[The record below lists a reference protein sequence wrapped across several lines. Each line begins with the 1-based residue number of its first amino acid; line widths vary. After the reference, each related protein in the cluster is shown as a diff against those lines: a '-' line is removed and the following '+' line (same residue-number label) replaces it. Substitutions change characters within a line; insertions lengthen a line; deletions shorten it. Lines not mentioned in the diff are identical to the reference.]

1 MKNIKKKFA
10 VIFPGQ
16 GSQKVGMGKK
26 LYDDHRVARDVF
38 DLIDE
43 TLKFKLSKVIFDGP
57 ESELTS
63 TINTQPALM
72 AVSLALIKV
81 IESETRMEFSKIASI
96 VCGHSLGE
104 YTALCSI
111 NSLSIPDTA
120 NLLSIRGKAMQE
132 SVLSEDTN
140 MKAIIGLEIDL
151 VQKFIDENISN
162 KICEIANDNCPGQVV
177 LSGHSDQVEKIS
189 EICKKNGAKITIDLK
204 VSAPFHCSLM
214 KPASLKMKEALSKVN
229 LSKTTTRFINNYSA
243 KFEQDPVNIK
253 NLLVKQVISRVRW
266 RETINLISDSGI
278 DKIIEIGSGKV
289 LTGLNKRMKLN
300 LETENISSLE
310 DVDTF
315 LKKFC

>member
-1 MKNIKKKFA
+1 MKNVKKKFA

-26 LYDDHRVARDVF
+26 LYDDHRIARDVF
-38 DLIDE
+38 DLVDE

-72 AVSLALIKV
+72 AVSLALTKV
-81 IESETRMEFSKIASI
+81 IESESKMEFSEIASI

-120 NLLSIRGKAMQE
+120 KLLSIRGKAMQE

-214 KPASLKMKEALSKVN
+214 KPASLKMKDALSKVN
-229 LSKTTTRFINNYSA
+229 LSKTKTRFINNYSA
-243 KFEQDPVNIK
+243 KFEQDSENIK

-266 RETINLISDSGI
+266 RETINLISDSGVN
-278 DKIIEIGSGKV
+278 KIIEIGSGKV

-300 LETENISSLE
+300 LEMENISSLE
-310 DVDTF
+310 DVDAF

>member
-1 MKNIKKKFA
+1 MKNVKKKFA

-38 DLIDE
+38 DLVDE

-72 AVSLALIKV
+72 AVSLALTKV
-81 IESETRMEFSKIASI
+81 IESESKMEFSEIASI

-111 NSLSIPDTA
+111 NSLNIPDTA

-204 VSAPFHCSLM
+204 VSAPFHCLLM

-266 RETINLISDSGI
+266 RETINLISDSGVN
-278 DKIIEIGSGKV
+278 KIIEIGSGKV

-300 LETENISSLE
+300 LEMENISSLE
-310 DVDTF
+310 DVDAF

>member
-1 MKNIKKKFA
+1 MKNVKKKFA

-38 DLIDE
+38 DLVDE

-72 AVSLALIKV
+72 AVSLALTKV
-81 IESETRMEFSKIASI
+81 IESESKMEFSEIASI

-120 NLLSIRGKAMQE
+120 KLLSIRGKAMQE
-132 SVLSEDTN
+132 SVFSEDTN

-214 KPASLKMKEALSKVN
+214 KPASLKMKDALSKVN
-229 LSKTTTRFINNYSA
+229 LSKTKTRFINNYSA
-243 KFEQDPVNIK
+243 KFEQDSENIK

-266 RETINLISDSGI
+266 RETINLISDSGVN
-278 DKIIEIGSGKV
+278 KIIEIGSGKV

-300 LETENISSLE
+300 LEMENISSLE
-310 DVDTF
+310 DVDAF

>member
-111 NSLSIPDTA
+111 NA
-120 NLLSIRGKAMQE
+120 
-132 SVLSEDTN
+132 
-140 MKAIIGLEIDL
+140 
-151 VQKFIDENISN
+151 
-162 KICEIANDNCPGQVV
+162 
-177 LSGHSDQVEKIS
+177 
-189 EICKKNGAKITIDLK
+189 
-204 VSAPFHCSLM
+204 
-214 KPASLKMKEALSKVN
+214 
-229 LSKTTTRFINNYSA
+229 
-243 KFEQDPVNIK
+243 
-253 NLLVKQVISRVRW
+253 
-266 RETINLISDSGI
+266 
-278 DKIIEIGSGKV
+278 
-289 LTGLNKRMKLN
+289 
-300 LETENISSLE
+300 
-310 DVDTF
+310 
-315 LKKFC
+315 

>member
-1 MKNIKKKFA
+1 MKNVKKKFA

-38 DLIDE
+38 DLVDE

-72 AVSLALIKV
+72 AVSLALTKV
-81 IESETRMEFSKIASI
+81 IESESKMEFSKIASI

-120 NLLSIRGKAMQE
+120 KLLSIRGKAMQE

-151 VQKFIDENISN
+151 VQKFIDENKSN

-214 KPASLKMKEALSKVN
+214 KPASLKMKDALSKVN
-229 LSKTTTRFINNYSA
+229 LSKTKTRFINNYSA
-243 KFEQDPVNIK
+243 KFEQDPENIK

-266 RETINLISDSGI
+266 RETINLISDSGVN
-278 DKIIEIGSGKV
+278 KIIEIGSGKV

-300 LETENISSLE
+300 LEMENISSLE
-310 DVDTF
+310 DVDAF